1 MSGESGVGC
10 IHCTSNPP
18 WKEASKKT
26 EGDPDNDGDDE
37 ISYDDD
43 DDGDHDDQDDDADD
57 DVKQ

>member
-26 EGDPDNDGDDE
+26 EGDVDNDDD
-37 ISYDDD
+37 INFNDD